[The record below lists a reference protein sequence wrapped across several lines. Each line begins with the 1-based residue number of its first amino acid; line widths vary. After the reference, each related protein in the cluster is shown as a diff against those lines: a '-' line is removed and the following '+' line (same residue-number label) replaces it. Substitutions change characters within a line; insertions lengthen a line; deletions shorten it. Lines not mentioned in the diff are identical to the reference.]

1 MTQPTLIF
9 AETGGGEKKKEERF
23 LRPEEK
29 RKKNSTR
36 NSRSPGFL
44 PLDCRA
50 KERPCSSGAK
60 VPLKTRDAALRPEEA
75 GAHWMRR
82 HYNPSYHTE
91 EQASQ
96 CACALHITPSEAAQN
111 SSGIC
116 REAERSAFS
125 RLFRFIFEVKDG
137 GAEAGSAV

>member
-9 AETGGGEKKKEERF
+9 AETGEGEKKKRRAF
-23 LRPEEK
+23 FVQRK
-29 RKKNSTR
+29 KKNSTR
-36 NSRSPGFL
+36 NSRSPGSL
-44 PLDCRA
+44 PPDCRA

-125 RLFRFIFEVKDG
+125 RLFRFMFEVKDG
-137 GAEAGSAV
+137 ERRRDRRCE